1 MQNYLSHFLHWRVIQ
16 MKITRYWTI
25 NLILVV
31 TLCFPYCTFAFADSF
46 NHCLRPLATRK
57 TLRSELAKAIALLA
71 WSNKVLYNDEAI
83 PRLEAFLEEAVKNN
97 HRKKVNAIGE
107 RAAIIKFISQSA

>member
-1 MQNYLSHFLHWRVIQ
+1 MRCFWI
-16 MKITRYWTI
+16 I
-25 NLILVV
+25 NLILIA
-31 TLCFPYCTFAFADSF
+31 TLCFPYGTFALADSF
-46 NHCLRPLATRK
+46 SYYSRPLATRK

-71 WSNKVLYNDEAI
+71 WSNKVTYNNEAT